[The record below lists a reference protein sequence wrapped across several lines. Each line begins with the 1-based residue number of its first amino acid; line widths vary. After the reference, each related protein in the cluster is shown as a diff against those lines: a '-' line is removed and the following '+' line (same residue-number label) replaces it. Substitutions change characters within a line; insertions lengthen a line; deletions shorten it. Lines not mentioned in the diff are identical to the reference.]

1 MHQLT
6 SCSVRTVAVT
16 RRWKL
21 PDQNCTHKPR
31 DSECLAVSFKMRSCQ
46 LTHSMR
52 PWMRPVSLVTRQNCS
67 LGMAVAGYPLAGVPC
82 GRRLSRKCHPWLTC
96 RDSKDRKRKRERD
109 EVFSTAHQISLSTTR
124 KPSTRAHQKTPRM
137 LSCHPWRRGRRRHNK
152 VKMDIASSS
161 TRFMA
166 WRRHCT
172 FFHVYIYIAR
182 PDFLLLRHRSWV
194 LKTTV
199 IV

>member
-1 MHQLT
+1 MHRLP

-16 RRWKL
+16 RRWKV

-67 LGMAVAGYPLAGVPC
+67 LGMAVAGCQLAGFPC

-96 RDSKDRKRKRERD
+96 RDSKDRKRKREMKS
-109 EVFSTAHQISLSTTR
+109 FQQHTR
-124 KPSTRAHQKTPRM
+124 YPCLQPESRQQGPTK
-137 LSCHPWRRGRRRHNK
+137 RRHACCLVIHGAGEGVVTTK
-152 VKMDIASSS
+152 SRWTLHRRQPASRHGVDIVPSFMSIS
-161 TRFMA
+161 TSLA
-166 WRRHCT
+166 QT
-172 FFHVYIYIAR
+172 FYCYGTG
-182 PDFLLLRHRSWV
+182 PGC
-194 LKTTV
+194 
-199 IV
+199 